1 MLTTTVFAP
10 GGIAHHQGLGPARD
24 RLADRACTIWVDATG
39 PDEGDLEAATELLGL
54 HELAVED
61 VCKHGQRAKLERY
74 PRHAFLVAYARA
86 SDGEL
91 SELDVF
97 LGANWIFTVRE
108 RNADGEVLDISDVKD
123 RLERRRDLQPSPGS
137 ILYAL
142 LDTVVDGYFEAI
154 EKAEDRLEDVEEALF
169 SDSPPP
175 DGSFQQDLLEIR
187 RRLILFR
194 RRVVPLRDVV
204 LSILRGEVEQI
215 EKEALLYFEDVLD
228 HLLRV
233 VDQIDLQ
240 RELVG
245 NVVDASL
252 ALSGNRMNQVMKK
265 MTSWGAILIVATL
278 IAGIYG
284 MNFTN
289 MPELRW
295 HYGYFA
301 ALGTMVVVTL
311 ALYAYFK
318 RKGWL

>member
-1 MLTTTVFAP
+1 MLTSVVFTP
-10 GGIAHHQGLGPARD
+10 SGIEHGEGTDLARRHLD
-24 RLADRACTIWVDATG
+24 DPHAVVWVDSTG
-39 PDEGDLEAATELLGL
+39 PDEGDLDDAGELFSL
-54 HELAVED
+54 HDLAIED

-74 PRHAFLVAYARA
+74 PGHAFLVAYARA
-86 SDGEL
+86 TDGEL

-97 LGANWIFTVRE
+97 LGENWIFTVRE
-108 RNADGEVLDISDVKD
+108 PNASGELLDISDTRK
-123 RLERRRDLQPSPGS
+123 RMEERRDLRPSPGS

-142 LDTVVDGYFEAI
+142 LDAVVDGYFTTLDHS
-154 EKAEDRLEDVEEALF
+154 EDRLEVVEEALF
-169 SDSPPP
+169 SETPPP
-175 DGSFQQDLLEIR
+175 DPELQQDLLDLR
-187 RRLILFR
+187 RRLIVAR

-204 LSILRGEVEQI
+204 LAIIRGEVEQI
-215 EKEALLYFEDVLD
+215 GEDVLVYYEDVLD

-233 VDQIDLQ
+233 IDQIDVQ

-252 ALSGNRMNQVMKK
+252 AISGNRMNQVMKK

-284 MNFTN
+284 MNFQN
-289 MPELRW
+289 MPELSW

-301 ALGTMVVVTL
+301 ALGTMLGVTL
-311 ALYAYFK
+311 ALYVYFK